1 MPMATFPDIFN
12 GLLVRSILRMW
23 VQNLKFVAL
32 PVPEMGSQKWSL
44 GGVANLQSRDRG
56 RRGSGMVPSERAL
69 VSSSYRPS
77 LQIIPLTTC
86 FPEIL
91 DWSFE
96 WELGVPIG
104 PPIHSV
110 FCSIFTRFRDIAAFV
125 LKHTSFPH
133 PTSSL
138 LKISLCSLGS
148 RWMVFGLR

>member
-44 GGVANLQSRDRG
+44 GGVANLQSSDRG

-96 WELGVPIG
+96 WGCQTPLLGKRRP
-104 PPIHSV
+104 
-110 FCSIFTRFRDIAAFV
+110 
-125 LKHTSFPH
+125 
-133 PTSSL
+133 
-138 LKISLCSLGS
+138 
-148 RWMVFGLR
+148 